1 MDWLLWIV
9 LGALFIGPML
19 ILVVSVVWL
28 LALIVERVVERR
40 TQNKARWTK
49 R

>member
-19 ILVVSVVWL
+19 ILVVSVIWFLV
-28 LALIVERVVERR
+28 LIVELVVEKRAR
-40 TQNKARWTK
+40 NKEMGAK